1 MFSYQ
6 DLQVVDA
13 VARRGSFSAAAEEM
27 HKVPSAVSY
36 TIRQM
41 EDKLAVNLFER
52 LHRAVRL
59 TPAGEFFVVEARD
72 LMKRMD
78 EIRDQTQ
85 RVANG
90 WTRSVSLALDNVVRE
105 DRVDSLVR
113 DFYDAFPDVELLLTM
128 EVFNGVWDALAYDR
142 ADIAIGATAAVPVSG
157 NLSYRDMGILTWR
170 FVVSKDHPLA
180 KESEPLRNEQL
191 LGYPAICL
199 EDTSRILPKR
209 ATWLLDNQRRLTVP
223 NWHSAI
229 QCFRSGLGIGAM
241 PSHMAELYVK
251 TGELVEKTLVEPP
264 ARSPCCIAWRTDKE
278 NPAVNWILD
287 YLGDA
292 EKAHR
297 EWLE

>member
-1 MFSYQ
+1 M
-6 DLQVVDA
+6 
-13 VARRGSFSAAAEEM
+13 
-27 HKVPSAVSY
+27 
-36 TIRQM
+36 
-41 EDKLAVNLFER
+41 
-52 LHRAVRL
+52 
-59 TPAGEFFVVEARD
+59 
-72 LMKRMD
+72 
-78 EIRDQTQ
+78 
-85 RVANG
+85 
-90 WTRSVSLALDNVVRE
+90 SLALDNVVRE

-157 NLSYRDMGILTWR
+157 SLSYRDMGILTWR
-170 FVVSKDHPLA
+170 FVVSNNHPLA
-180 KESEPLRNEQL
+180 AEKEPIRHEQL
-191 LGYPAICL
+191 LSYPAICL

-241 PSHMAELYVK
+241 PSHMAEPYLK
-251 TGELVEKTLVEPP
+251 SGELIEKTLVEPP
-264 ARSPCCIAWRTDKE
+264 SKSPCCIAWRTDKE